1 MIETEIKLRV
11 NDPAE
16 MRIRL
21 KEAGAVHRKT
31 GRNHDSFFD
40 YPDKRLQKKGELM
53 RLRITDQIWPDGKR
67 KAVLTFKGRKTQKG
81 AIKQREE
88 TEFETKDLG
97 GALIELH
104 ELGLRKQ
111 LEYLK
116 VTEFYKMGELKIT
129 LDHFPHFRELGYFME
144 LEGTEKQI
152 ATGMKKLKLNKKD
165 AEMQAYPEILQRKFE
180 DPK

>member
-1 MIETEIKLRV
+1 MIETEIKLKV

-16 MRIRL
+16 MRVRL
-21 KEAGAVHRKT
+21 KAAGAMHKKT

-40 YPDKRLQKKGELM
+40 YPDKRLQRKGELM
-53 RLRITDQIWPDGKR
+53 RLRVTDQIWPDGDR
-67 KAVLTFKGRKTQKG
+67 KAVLTFKGKKTQKG
-81 AIKQREE
+81 AIKRREE
-88 TEFETKDLG
+88 NEFETKDLG
-97 GALIELH
+97 GALVELY

-116 VTEFYKMGELKIT
+116 VTEFYKFKELKIT

-152 ATGMKKLKLNKKD
+152 EMGMKKLKLSNKD
-165 AEMQAYPEILQRKFE
+165 AELRAYPEIISKLV
-180 DPK
+180 